1 MKAEEGVRQEVVR
14 RWVGGVGAPLCSQ
27 LPQFWLHPAHPFLGV
42 G

>member
-14 RWVGGVGAPLCSQ
+14 RWVGGWGPHCVPSFRSSGPTR
-27 LPQFWLHPAHPFLGV
+27 PTPFLGV